1 MNYRRVAMAA
11 AFVAD
16 GLYGFL
22 VYGTM
27 LTSEFGMYPGIFR
40 SPDAQRAYL
49 PTMFVAI
56 LLAMFVMA
64 YIYAHGYEGGSGA
77 QEGMRFGV
85 LIGLFNATYVVW
97 LFHATAQIDLRIT
110 GLLAVVGLVEWT
122 IVGVV
127 IGLIYKPVAV
137 STARRGAG
145 V

>member
-1 MNYRRVAMAA
+1 MRDDQFERLYEDHAQR
-11 AFVAD
+11 
-16 GLYGFL
+16 LYGFL

-40 SPDAQRAYL
+40 SPDAQMAYL

-97 LFHATAQIDLRIT
+97 VFHATALIDLRIT
-110 GLLAVVGLVEWT
+110 GLLAVAGLVEW
-122 IVGVV
+122 IVVGTV
-127 IGLIYKPVAV
+127 IGVIYKPLP
-137 STARRGAG
+137 STARRHAG